1 MIDMSKDKTMVP
13 DNGVNALV
21 LHQPSQQMKIMNEF
35 I

>member
-21 LHQPSQQMKIMNEF
+21 LHQRQPTNENNE
-35 I
+35 